1 MAIMVYSLLWV
12 LQDLHHQRQYCH
24 RSTMLAAML
33 RKHRPVFKK
42 GGTFEAQKGWVWGQY
57 GGLNN

>member
-12 LQDLHHQRQYCH
+12 LQDFQYCH

-42 GGTFEAQKGWVWGQY
+42 GGIFEAQKGWVWGQY